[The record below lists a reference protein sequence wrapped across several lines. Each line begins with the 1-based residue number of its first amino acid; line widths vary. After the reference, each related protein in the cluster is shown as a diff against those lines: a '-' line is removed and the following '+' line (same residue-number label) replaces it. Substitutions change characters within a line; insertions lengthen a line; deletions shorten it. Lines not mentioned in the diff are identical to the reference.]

1 MQSSIDDVANV
12 SEYNY
17 RRNTTRANDV
27 IVDDTTVE
35 PKFLNDY
42 REIAKE
48 DLKQLKNLY
57 RDDLRLFGYDFDVD
71 TLVASCSMT
80 NERGETCC

>member
-1 MQSSIDDVANV
+1 MDDVANV

-17 RRNTTRANDV
+17 RRNSTRANDV

-35 PKFLNDY
+35 PKYLHDF
-42 REIAKE
+42 RVIPEK
-48 DLKQLKNLY
+48 DLKQLKRLY
-57 RDDLRLFGYDFDVD
+57 KNDLRLFGYDFDVD